1 MFEHLMASSSASS
14 RSLGQSAASVAVHL
28 VVIAGAVQ
36 VTKGAATEVT
46 RWSSDT
52 TMIYVS
58 SPAPE
63 APVLP
68 TPAPETAI
76 PEGPSIPAPAFTD
89 VGVPGLPTID
99 LPARPFNPGAYAT
112 SRPADRGTVHG
123 DPGAEITTGEVFL
136 SSQLDDPAQ
145 RMAGPEPRFPPAL
158 ADAGISGSVDLEY
171 VVDTTGHAESNSLQV
186 VAATHEA
193 FIESAREAVLKSS
206 FRPARYRGT
215 PVRQQVRQRITF
227 RSPGT

>member
-58 SPAPE
+58 GPAPE

-68 TPAPETAI
+68 TPEPEPAL
-76 PEGPSIPAPAFTD
+76 PERPSLPTPVFTD
-89 VGVPGLPTID
+89 MGVPALPPVDLPT
-99 LPARPFNPGAYAT
+99 RPFNPGDYVPD
-112 SRPADRGTVHG
+112 RQVDRGTLPVDHG
-123 DPGAEITTGEVFL
+123 VAVRTDQVFQ
-136 SSQLDDPAQ
+136 SSQLDDLAQ
-145 RMAGPEPRFPPAL
+145 RIAGPEPRFPPAL
-158 ADAGISGSVDLEY
+158 ANAGLSGAVELEY
-171 VVDTTGHAESNSLQV
+171 VVDTTGHAESSSIR
-186 VAATHEA
+186 VAAASHEA